1 MSGKQI
7 GLSLESLRMTHIPV
21 PDIWRPVEELAADWS
36 VPISEAMSLILDG
49 DLEGKRFD
57 HGWYVVR
64 PVVTLHYP
72 DLHDRQQAELRFRA
86 LRLGNYL
93 TAARGELIIPIRH
106 GDPGMKEAIDLAW
119 QIDESK
125 APEATTVRFGS
136 QEWIV
141 DTTLAR
147 DLARALLQFDVEH
160 ELQEHFDGAD
170 PCG

>member
-1 MSGKQI
+1 MAN
-7 GLSLESLRMTHIPV
+7 RPD
-21 PDIWRPVEELAADWS
+21 PDIWRPVEELAADWDIP
-36 VPISEAMSLILDG
+36 VSEAMSLILDG
-49 DLEGKRFD
+49 DLEGKRFE
-57 HGWYVVR
+57 HRWYVVR

-72 DLHDRQQAELRFRA
+72 YPDDRQHAELHFRA

-93 TAARGELIIPIRH
+93 TAARGKLIIPIRH
-106 GDPGMKEAIDLAW
+106 GDPGMKDAIDLAW

-147 DLARALLQFDVEH
+147 DLARALLQFDVEY
-160 ELQEHFDGAD
+160 ELQDLFDGTA